1 MKCKILCI
9 LLACVMLFSTMT
21 TAFAASSEA
30 AEAAESLH
38 ALGLFNGTGT
48 NEDGTPNYDLDRE
61 PSRAEA
67 VTMLVR
73 LLGKEEEAK
82 NGTWTTPFT
91 DVADWAKPYVGY
103 AYTNGL
109 TSGTSAT
116 TFGGTATVTASQYL
130 TFILRALGYQSGTD
144 FQWDKAWELS
154 DKIGLTDER
163 YVSNEQFFSR
173 GDVANISYTALTTA
187 TKGSNTPLYVKNGI
201 SMGQPVDG
209 LQRLNLGTT
218 KTFGH
223 IMLAEYQGKLCTY
236 DGPWDVR
243 VTTRDGEPYDYDA
256 DSFDMIFHDFK
267 TWPNDNPYVAGE
279 LKIDNWE
286 WNDSWGWTSTGE
298 RPYQY
303 SRKDEYI
310 SATDTLEVFELTYNG
325 KTFKS
330 MTAEEF
336 NAAGLKDGDSGVW
349 NGVRFVVSKYSIWGY
364 TCYNLNDLADYFG
377 IDKNLHV
384 VDGTSTGDD
393 SYWII
398 SE

>member
-48 NEDGTPNYDLDRE
+48 NEDGAPNYDLDRE

-144 FQWDKAWELS
+144 FQWDKAWES
-154 DKIGLTDER
+154 CP
-163 YVSNEQFFSR
+163 
-173 GDVANISYTALTTA
+173 
-187 TKGSNTPLYVKNGI
+187 TK
-201 SMGQPVDG
+201 
-209 LQRLNLGTT
+209 
-218 KTFGH
+218 
-223 IMLAEYQGKLCTY
+223 LA
-236 DGPWDVR
+236 
-243 VTTRDGEPYDYDA
+243 
-256 DSFDMIFHDFK
+256 
-267 TWPNDNPYVAGE
+267 
-279 LKIDNWE
+279 
-286 WNDSWGWTSTGE
+286 
-298 RPYQY
+298 
-303 SRKDEYI
+303 
-310 SATDTLEVFELTYNG
+310 
-325 KTFKS
+325 
-330 MTAEEF
+330 
-336 NAAGLKDGDSGVW
+336 
-349 NGVRFVVSKYSIWGY
+349 
-364 TCYNLNDLADYFG
+364 
-377 IDKNLHV
+377 
-384 VDGTSTGDD
+384 
-393 SYWII
+393 
-398 SE
+398 